1 MSSSTPP
8 GQQPSLG
15 ALATTILHTP
25 PNLSR
30 LTWKR
35 ETAELKQDARDT
47 STPGGWGDDE
57 SEDAGKYPV
66 SSFCSIRLQRD
77 CLLNLRLDLQLE

>member
-25 PNLSR
+25 HNLSR

-35 ETAELKQDARDT
+35 ETAELIQGARDT